1 MGRSTKKTM
10 SQNIVSVATTGMP
23 SPVRK
28 YLGGRIASLLIVLTI
43 PVLLATGVVSI
54 TWMNGRPSLSVDK
67 QRAAEVKSNA
77 AERLEQVADGLAE
90 DQPDLANRMPRLG
103 IQRDTRSGLGD
114 TVGQRVEQLKDKF
127 DEDLQQTWSSAPIPV
142 PQESTTRRAS
152 KPFSRFRDR
161 IEKRR

>member
-10 SQNIVSVATTGMP
+10 SQNIVNVATTGMP

-43 PVLLATGVVSI
+43 PVLLTTGVVSI
-54 TWMNGRPSLSVDK
+54 NWVNGRPRLSVDE
-67 QRAAEVKSNA
+67 QRAAEVKSSA
-77 AERLEQVADGLAE
+77 AETLEQVADELAE
-90 DQPDLANRMPRLG
+90 DQPDLANRVKRLG
-103 IQRDTRSGLGD
+103 IQEDTRSGLGD

-127 DEDLQQTWSSAPIPV
+127 DKDLQQTWSSAPIPA
-142 PQESTTRRAS
+142 QESTTRRAS

-161 IEKRR
+161 MEKRR